1 MREAYQPIAA
11 SPAVSPAPAIEA
23 LLKLSGS
30 ALLNRILDDDRPAAL
45 VRRLPEED
53 FYWIVKRIGEED
65 CLPALRLA
73 SEDQWEYLLDLEIW
87 EKDRLEGRR
96 LLSWLSRLGEADPVR
111 FAAWLFGQGEAL
123 FSLLLSGRAEVAV
136 KDGEE
141 EADLPE
147 GYFTLDGR
155 FFIRPIRGEDREA
168 IEGLLRILARE
179 DHQAFQ
185 ALLYGLAALIPAE
198 AEEEI
203 YRLRNGRLAEHGFLP
218 FEEAL
223 AVYAPLNPAALRC
236 AQPPLLPG
244 RLTRPEAGALIP
256 AAPLMHLGEGR
267 LFAEALSRIG
277 DPLHQD
283 RLRLEF
289 AGLCNRLVAA
299 DSSTGDVDAERLA
312 ASCVRGA
319 SYLNLALDRLCGED
333 AEAAATLLR
342 ENFLEALFRVG
353 YGAAL
358 KLRWEMDRW
367 RKKSL
372 FLQQG
377 KTNAFWGTPWEE
389 TLEGLCAPRPLYFAG
404 HEARDPHR
412 DFRTV
417 GDLDMTQRR
426 LDQVKALDR
435 LLMDLCVRQ
444 GESVRL
450 PDWAETFHPLLFNRW
465 ARSVLESEMS
475 AEPLTTAEAKRFF
488 RAVRRNDKG
497 PPYRMSVFR
506 EDFIEGLTRQSF
518 DADAKTANALRE
530 ALSLVWDAFCR
541 EYEDV
546 AAGDLQARYSRCLK
560 IASTRPR

>member
-1 MREAYQPIAA
+1 MRGSYQPIPA
-11 SPAVSPAPAIEA
+11 SPAVSPAPAIES
-23 LLKLSGS
+23 LLRLSGS
-30 ALLNRILDDDRPAAL
+30 ALLNRILDEEHPAAL
-45 VRRLPEED
+45 VRRLPEGD

-65 CLPALRLA
+65 CLPVLELA
-73 SEDQWEYLLDLEIW
+73 AREQWGYLLDLEIW
-87 EKDRLEGRR
+87 DKDRLNADKTLAWFE
-96 LLSWLSRLGEADPVR
+96 RLGEAAPER
-111 FAAWLFGQGEAL
+111 LCSWLLTGESLL
-123 FSLLLSGRAEVAV
+123 FSLLLSRKAEVVV

-147 GYFTLDGR
+147 GHFTLDGR

-168 IEGLLRILARE
+168 IEGLLRILARYDPE
-179 DHQAFQ
+179 ACRG
-185 ALLYGLAALIPAE
+185 LLYGLAALIPAE
-198 AEEEI
+198 AEEEL
-203 YRLRNGRLAEHGFLP
+203 YRLRNGRLEEHGFLP

-223 AVYAPLNPAALRC
+223 AVYAPLDSAALRC
-236 AQPPLLPG
+236 TPPPLLPG
-244 RLTRPEAGALIP
+244 RLSFPEDTTLIP

-289 AGLCNRLVAA
+289 AGLCNRIIAA
-299 DSSTGDVDAERLA
+299 DAPAGEIDAERLA

-333 AEAAATLLR
+333 AEAAAALLR
-342 ENFLEALFRVG
+342 DNALEALFRVG

-358 KLRWEMDRW
+358 KLRWETDRW

-404 HEARDPHR
+404 HEARDPYR

-426 LDQVKALDR
+426 LEQVKALDR

-444 GESVRL
+444 GERVRL

-465 ARSVLESEMS
+465 ARSVLGIEMS

-488 RAVRRNDKG
+488 RLIRRNDKG
-497 PPYRMSVFR
+497 PPYRMNGFR
-506 EDFIEGLTRQSF
+506 EVFIDHLSGVSYEGETKATQ
-518 DADAKTANALRE
+518 DLRE
-530 ALSLVWDAFCR
+530 ALALAWEEFR
-541 EYEDV
+541 KEYEDIEID
-546 AAGDLQARYSRCLK
+546 GLDRRFSRCLLMVG
-560 IASTRPR
+560 R

>member
-1 MREAYQPIAA
+1 MREAYQAIPEFTAVAA
-11 SPAVSPAPAIEA
+11 APPVEA

-30 ALLNRILDDDRPAAL
+30 TLLNRILDDDRPAAL
-45 VRRLPEED
+45 VRRLPEGD
-53 FYWIVKRIGEED
+53 FYWIVKRIGAED
-65 CLPALRLA
+65 CLPVLRLA
-73 SEDQWEYLLDLEIW
+73 SEDQWEYLLDLEVW

-96 LLSWLSRLGEADPVR
+96 LLPWLARLGEADPVR
-111 FAAWLFGQGEAL
+111 FAAWLYGQGDAL

-136 KDGEE
+136 KVGEE

-155 FFIRPIRGEDREA
+155 FFIRPVRGEDREA

-185 ALLYGLAALIPAE
+185 RLFYGLAALIPAE
-198 AEEEI
+198 VEEEL

-223 AVYAPLNPAALRC
+223 AVYAPLDPAALRC
-236 AQPPLLPG
+236 TPPPLLPG
-244 RLTRPEAGALIP
+244 RLSLPEDKALIP
-256 AAPLMHLGEGR
+256 AAPLMHVGEGR
-267 LFAEALSRIG
+267 LFAEALSRLG

-299 DSSTGDVDAERLA
+299 DAPADEIDAERLA
-312 ASCVRGA
+312 ASCLRGA

-333 AEAAATLLR
+333 AEAAAALLR
-342 ENFLEALFRVG
+342 DNALEALFRVG

-358 KLRWEMDRW
+358 KLRWETDRW

-389 TLEGLCAPRPLYFAG
+389 TLEGLCAPRPLYSEG
-404 HEARDPHR
+404 HEARDPYR

-417 GDLDMTQRR
+417 EDLDMTYRR
-426 LDQVKALDR
+426 VEQVKALDR

-450 PDWAETFHPLLFNRW
+450 PDWAETFHPLLLNRW
-465 ARSVLESEMS
+465 ARAVLGIEMS
-475 AEPLTTAEAKRFF
+475 PEPLTKEEAKRFF
-488 RAVRRNDKG
+488 RLVRRNDKA
-497 PPYRMSVFR
+497 PPYRMNGFM

-518 DADAKTANALRE
+518 DADAKAANALRE
-530 ALSLVWDAFCR
+530 ALALAWDAFCR
-541 EYEDV
+541 EYENV